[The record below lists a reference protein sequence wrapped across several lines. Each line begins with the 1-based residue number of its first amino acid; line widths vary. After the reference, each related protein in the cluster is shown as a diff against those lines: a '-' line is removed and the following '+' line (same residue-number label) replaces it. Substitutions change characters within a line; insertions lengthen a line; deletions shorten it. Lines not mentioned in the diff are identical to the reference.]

1 MSRSWERAVQR
12 NTKQINKRRKKDG
25 KKNISSPTAHI
36 DRFQGRS
43 LIMPFT
49 LLLLILF
56 YIVMFQPWSAD
67 FSQSVGVFWTTVGCY
82 VVLALFYF
90 LRRPY
95 LAVTKDKLETRRF
108 AGYKTLKPLEIRKI
122 VQMPGYIVI
131 ETVKGGNW
139 VFSKLMNRYPLADM
153 SVRLK
158 EFAAQNQIEWE
169 TRAK

>member
-12 NTKQINKRRKKDG
+12 NTKEINKRRKKEG
-25 KKNISSPTAHI
+25 KQSLSAPAAQI
-36 DRFQGRS
+36 DRFKGRS

-49 LLLLILF
+49 LVLLIVF
-56 YIVMFQPWSAD
+56 YILLFKPWSAS
-67 FSQSVGVFWTTVGCY
+67 FEQSAGMFWATVGCY
-82 VVLALFYF
+82 VLLAVFYF

-95 LAVTKDKLETRRF
+95 LAVSKDRLETRRF
-108 AGYKTLKPLEIRKI
+108 AGYKTLKPLEVRKI

-131 ETVKGGNW
+131 EPVKGGNW
-139 VFSKLMNRYPLADM
+139 VFSKLMNRYPLDAM

-158 EFAAQNQIEWE
+158 EFAGQHQVEWE